1 MQRESYDRSSYWVT
15 LVPITEFFKHENIIG
30 LIDILKPEARTGY
43 TDIYIITELME
54 TDLHRVIY
62 SRQDLSDDH
71 IQYFIYQILRGLLYM
86 HSANIIHRDI
96 KPSNLLLVLFWV
108 IFRTKPVICKFAI
121 WVWPG
126 GMLRKKRKKL
136 SMLWPDG
143 IALLKLYWMQVS
155 TVRLWIFGQW
165 GVLWLSF
172 LADNLCS
179 QARIFSI
186 KSRESFQF
194 WEHRA
199 LKIWNT

>member
-1 MQRESYDRSSYWVT
+1 MQRELYDRSSYWVT
-15 LVPITEFFKHENIIG
+15 LVPITDFFKHENIIG

-108 IFRTKPVICKFAI
+108 ILRIKPVICKFVI

-136 SMLWPDG
+136 SMLWRDG
-143 IALLKLYWMQVS
+143 IALLKLYWMQAS
-155 TVRLWIFGQW
+155 TVRP
-165 GVLWLSF
+165 
-172 LADNLCS
+172 
-179 QARIFSI
+179 
-186 KSRESFQF
+186 
-194 WEHRA
+194 
-199 LKIWNT
+199 